1 MLRRTAV
8 MILAAACLATL
19 QAADV
24 RGQDGVVFD
33 FLLGYKSM
41 SGDLGD
47 IVDAGVVGEFDFAY
61 QKNAFR
67 YGMAI
72 NLVSLDV
79 IEPHEDESVSQV
91 GLSLFATWLIKR
103 ESKVLPYLQLRLGTV
118 RYRPEGETFEPPEP
132 AAEQEEGENV
142 ADPVTGFEGG
152 VMGGFEFAVSSKFA
166 VDLSAVFS
174 YIATEAVDLT
184 AIGLEP
190 ADKGTAWS
198 IRIGTRWN
206 P

>member
-1 MLRRTAV
+1 MLRQTAV
-8 MILAAACLATL
+8 TLVGVVCLATL
-19 QAADV
+19 QATDL
-24 RGQDGVVFD
+24 RGQDGLVFD

-47 IVDAGVVGEFDFAY
+47 VLDAGVVAEYDFAY

-67 YGMAI
+67 YGMAF

-79 IEPHEDESVSQV
+79 VEPFEDESVSQV
-91 GLSLFATWLIKR
+91 GFSLFATWLIKR

-132 AAEQEEGENV
+132 AAGQDEGENV
-142 ADPVTGFEGG
+142 AEPVTGFEGG
-152 VMGGFEFAVSSKFA
+152 LMGGLEFAVSSKLA

-174 YIATEAVDLT
+174 YIATEAVDLS
-184 AIGLEP
+184 AIGFDP
-190 ADKGTAWS
+190 MDNGTAWS

>member
-1 MLRRTAV
+1 VTF
-8 MILAAACLATL
+8 LAAACLATL
-19 QAADV
+19 QAGDL
-24 RGQDGVVFD
+24 RGQNGVVFD

-41 SGDLGD
+41 SGDLGG
-47 IVDAGVVGEFDFAY
+47 IVDAGVVAEFDFAY

-67 YGMAI
+67 YGIAI

-79 IEPHEDESVSQV
+79 VEPHQEESVSQV

-103 ESKVLPYLQLRLGTV
+103 ESRVLPYLQLRAGTV
-118 RYRPEGETFEPPEP
+118 RYRPEGETFEPQEP

-152 VMGGFEFAVSSKFA
+152 LTGGFEFAVSPKFA
-166 VDLSAVFS
+166 IDLSAVFS
-174 YIATEAVDLT
+174 YIITEAVDLS